1 MKKLWR
7 DCKKF
12 AFCYDVDNK
21 NKHVIHVHLVFCHFK
36 FVIVLITTVLN
47 GFET

>member
-21 NKHVIHVHLVFCHFK
+21 NKHVTDTCTSCILPF
-36 FVIVLITTVLN
+36 
-47 GFET
+47 